1 MTVKKK
7 AGFPFLA
14 SRILKH
20 TIPAQDFIYLNGN
33 FEDLYENYIQ
43 NKGKLYARIWL
54 WGEILKSF
62 PGFIWAVLYWRVS
75 MFKNYFTIALR
86 NIRKHKVYSFIN
98 ILGLSLGMAVCMLI
112 FLWVNGE
119 LGYDRFHAHKNEVA
133 QVYSELHFSNNQT
146 QVFMGSYYPLA
157 RIIKEECPDI
167 REATRYQTASGVLIK
182 YGEKQ
187 FLNDVVGLVDASF
200 FDIFSFPFIQGSPES
215 ALSDNLSTVITE
227 KMARKYFGDEDPMG
241 KPLNINGALDLK
253 VNGVISDIPARSS
266 LNFDCLAPFALIY
279 NFTEPTH
286 WGGNPFSTY
295 VRLPKNPDFVGTS
308 EKITAIVKKHNP
320 RETSEELFLL
330 HPLSK
335 KHLISPQGGSLL
347 GSLKIFSLIA
357 FFVLIIACINFM
369 NLSTAQAARRAKE
382 IGLRKVV
389 GARKSDLIKQ
399 FIGESF
405 AFTLITLVFALIFL
419 RLFLPTFNQ
428 LLGKQLSL
436 DLLFKPTVILGF
448 LAITLFTGFF
458 AGSYPSFFLSAFQP
472 VNILRGMSQSR
483 FKNLTFRKI
492 LVVVQFSLSIFMI
505 ISMTT
510 TYKQLRYLQ
519 NKDLGF
525 DRDNLVFF
533 PATQNLQEHFES
545 FKGTLINNPQIIS
558 VSRSLQGPWNIN
570 STVSAVEWD
579 GRNPEERINMHWDYV
594 DYDYFQTLGLDVFQ
608 GRPFSKEYSTDST
621 QAYLVNEEAVKLMG
635 MDSPVGQRL
644 SVFRNEGTI
653 IGVVKNFHFQ
663 PMYHEIKPFIFMLR
677 PESSSNIF
685 VKLKPDH
692 TPMTLESMKKSFLDF
707 EKDRPFN
714 PLFFNDILR
723 NQIYSS
729 EIQTSKISSYFT
741 LLAIVISGLGLF
753 GLAAFMAEQRTKEIG
768 VRKVLG
774 ASVSSV
780 VVMLSKDF
788 TKWVVL
794 ANIFA
799 WPAAYFILR
808 RLLVKYAYHVNLGL
822 DIFIFSALAALF
834 IAIVAVSYQAIKA
847 ALANPVKSLR
857 YE

>member
-1 MTVKKK
+1 MKKR
-7 AGFPFLA
+7 AGIPFLA
-14 SRILKH
+14 YRVLKH

-33 FEDLYENYIQ
+33 FEDLYEYQIK
-43 NKGKLYARIWL
+43 NKGKLYAGIWL

-75 MFKNYFTIALR
+75 MLKNYFTIALR
-86 NIRKHKVYSFIN
+86 NIRKHKIYSFIN

-112 FLWVNGE
+112 FLWVHGE
-119 LGYDRFHAHKNEVA
+119 LGYDKFHTHRNEIA
-133 QVYSELHFSNNQT
+133 QVYSNLLFSNNQT

-157 RIIKEECPDI
+157 GVIKEECPDI
-167 REATRYQTASGVLIK
+167 REATRYQTASGILIK
-182 YGEKQ
+182 YGENR

-200 FDIFSFPFIQGSPES
+200 LDIFSFPFLQGSPES
-215 ALSDNLSTVITE
+215 ALSDNLSVVLTE
-227 KMARKYFGDEDPMG
+227 KMARKYFGSEDPMG
-241 KPLNINGALDLK
+241 KSLNIKGALDLK
-253 VNGVISDIPARSS
+253 VTGVISDIPAQSS
-266 LNFDCLAPFALIY
+266 LHFDCLASFALSFD
-279 NFTEPTH
+279 FTEPTH

-295 VRLPKNPDFVGTS
+295 VRLPKNPDFAGTS

-347 GSLKIFSLIA
+347 GAIQIFSFIA

-382 IGLRKVV
+382 VGLRKVV

-405 AFTLITLVFALIFL
+405 AFTLITLVFALIL
-419 RLFLPTFNQ
+419 LSLFLPTFNQ

-436 DLLFKPTVILGF
+436 DLLLKPTVIFGF
-448 LAITLFTGFF
+448 LVIALFTGFF

-472 VNILRGMSQSR
+472 INILRGMSQSR

-505 ISMTT
+505 ICMTT
-510 TYKQLRYLQ
+510 TFKQLRYLQ

-525 DRDNLVFF
+525 DRDHLVYF
-533 PATQNLQEHFES
+533 PATQNLQDHFES
-545 FKGTLINNPQIIS
+545 FKSTLINNPQIIS
-558 VSRSLQGPWNIN
+558 VTKSLQGPWNIN

-579 GRNPEERINMHWDYV
+579 GRDPQERINMHWDYV
-594 DYDYFQTLGLDVFQ
+594 DYDYFQTLGLDVIQ
-608 GRPFSKEYSTDST
+608 GRPFSREYTTDST
-621 QAYLVNEEAVKLMG
+621 QAYLVNEEAVELMG
-635 MDSPVGQRL
+635 MDSPVGQRMA
-644 SVFRNEGTI
+644 VFRNEGTI

-663 PMYHEIKPFIFMLR
+663 PMYHEIKPFVFMLR
-677 PESSSNIF
+677 PKSSSNVF

-692 TPMTLESMKKSFLDF
+692 TPMTLESIKNAFIEF
-707 EKDRPFN
+707 EKDMPFN
-714 PLFFNDILR
+714 PLFFNDILI
-723 NQIYSS
+723 NQIYRS
-729 EIQTSKISSYFT
+729 EIQASKIFCYFT
-741 LLAIVISGLGLF
+741 ILAIVISGLGLF
-753 GLAAFMAEQRTKEIG
+753 GLAAFMAERRTKEIG

-780 VVMLSKDF
+780 VLMLSKDF

-799 WPAAYFILR
+799 WPAAYVVLR
-808 RLLVKYAYHVNLGL
+808 KLLGKYAYRVNLGL
-822 DIFIFSALAALF
+822 DIFVFSALAALF
-834 IAIVAVSYQAIKA
+834 IAIFAVGYQAVKA
-847 ALANPVKSLR
+847 AQANPVKSLR